1 MRRENPVV
9 FYARYGA
16 EIVSKVARYAALYW
30 RYRRILERVRRTPGT
45 EVDVAMQPVQD
56 GDLDALEL
64 FTATA
69 GARAVADKQ
78 RRRKAALAA
87 AEV

>member
-1 MRRENPVV
+1 MPRENPLV

-16 EIVSKVARYAALYW
+16 EIVSKVYHYGALYW
-30 RYRRILERVRRTPGT
+30 RYRQILDHVRREPAT

-56 GDLDALEL
+56 ADFEALEL
-64 FTATA
+64 FNATA
-69 GARAVADKQ
+69 GARAAADKQ

-87 AEV
+87 TAD